1 LEIMA
6 QLSLPQR
13 LPRRADFLR
22 LAAKGRKIPKPGVVM
37 QALRVDSGEELRVGY
52 TATKKLG
59 NAVARNRTKRRLR
72 EAARL
77 SLGARDLRGVELVL
91 IGRQE
96 TAAMPFERLRAS
108 VDAALAEALK

>member
-1 LEIMA
+1 MPLMTPPKRIT
-6 QLSLPQR
+6 Q
-13 LPRRADFLR
+13 RADFLR
-22 LAAKGRKIPKPGVVM
+22 LAARGKKIAKPGVVL
-37 QALRVDSGEELRVGY
+37 QAVRNGEAPELRVGF

-59 NAVARNRTKRRLR
+59 NAVIRNRTKRRLR

-77 SLGARDLRGVELVL
+77 ALAGRDLPGVELVL

-96 TAAMPFERLRAS
+96 TAAMEFARLRAS